1 MTDEG
6 RIAMQPFIRTL
17 IAVASLALLFG
28 CAATGESTE
37 EQIGVQPDVTG
48 QPEWVGQPGQEVYSY
63 PYGQAPSGYDAYDF
77 YDTTVPG
84 ASPGIAAVQPG
95 AQPGQAVA
103 GAVSAD
109 RVVYFDFDSAQ
120 IRADSRPIID
130 ANARALMGNPQIITQ
145 LEGHT
150 DERGSRE
157 YNIALGERRANS
169 VRQYMIAMGVSPQQI
184 RVVSYG
190 EERPVA
196 FGRDEQ
202 SFARNRRVE
211 IVY

>member
-37 EQIGVQPDVTG
+37 EQTGVQPDFTG
-48 QPEWVGQPGQEVYSY
+48 QPEWAGQPGQEVYSY

-77 YDTTVPG
+77 YDTTMAG
-84 ASPGIAAVQPG
+84 TSPGIAAVQPG
-95 AQPGQAVA
+95 AQPGRGVA

>member
-1 MTDEG
+1 
-6 RIAMQPFIRTL
+6 MQTFIRTL
-17 IAVASLALLFG
+17 VAVASLALLFG
-28 CAATGESTE
+28 CAATGENTE
-37 EQIGVQPDVTG
+37 GQADVQADAAQPDLAA
-48 QPEWVGQPGQEVYSY
+48 QPGQDVYSY
-63 PYGQAPSGYDAYDF
+63 PYGQAPGGYESYDF
-77 YDTTVPG
+77 YDTAGG
-84 ASPGIAAVQPG
+84 ASPGIAGVQPG
-95 AQPGQAVA
+95 ARPGQTGASAGA

-109 RVVYFDFDSAQ
+109 RIVYFDFDSAQ
-120 IRADSRPIID
+120 IRADSRPIIE
-130 ANARALMGNPQIITQ
+130 ANARALVGNPQIITQ

-157 YNIALGERRANS
+157 YNIALGERRADS

-196 FGRDEQ
+196 FGSDEQ
-202 SFARNRRVE
+202 SYALNRRVE